1 MRTRI
6 RRRASGWYVY
16 VVDADGKEHGHG
28 GHKTKRAATAAAAA
42 LRTDTA
48 RGSYVPPERVTVR
61 DYMEG
66 EWLPSRLTADI
77 SENTRDVER
86 LIVTSWILPHV
97 GDMPLQKLTPRAIDA
112 LYRTLQERGGR
123 GDKGLS
129 GKSCSNAHG
138 VLSKALG
145 DAVRRGHL
153 LANPCAAVD
162 PPAADDTHERQ
173 AWNADEA
180 RRFLGAASSDRL
192 SAVWRLLL
200 STGLRRG
207 ELLGLSWEDLDDESV
222 TVRRQV
228 LLRPNPAWNDPRVY
242 LRPTTKSRKVRRVGV
257 DPGTVAALRRW
268 KAEQNRERLAFGS
281 DWIIDGGVGLPDP
294 IVTEPDGR
302 IIHPATLLARW
313 KALVTTAGVQPIP
326 LHSARHTFAEIAISS
341 GVRIDVLSRA
351 LGHSSVAITGD
362 IYLHGNDEAA
372 REAARKIADA
382 LGAEGGR

>member
-1 MRTRI
+1 MRTKI

-28 GHKTKRAATAAAAA
+28 HKTKRAATATAAA

-48 RGSYVPPERVTVR
+48 RGNYVAPERLTLR
-61 DYMEG
+61 DYMED

-86 LIVTSWILPHV
+86 LIVTAWILPAV
-97 GDMPLQKLTPRAIDA
+97 GGVPLQKLTPRTIDG
-112 LYRTLQERGGR
+112 LYRTLRKRGGR
-123 GDKGLS
+123 GGKGLS
-129 GKSCSNAHG
+129 GKSCRNAHG

-162 PPAADDTHERQ
+162 PPAADDARECE

-180 RRFLGAASSDRL
+180 RRFLELASSDRL
-192 SAVWRLLL
+192 GAVWRLLL

-207 ELLGLSWEDLDDESV
+207 ELIGLSWADLEDEAV

-228 LLRPNPAWNDPRVY
+228 LLRPSPAWNEPRMYV
-242 LRPTTKSRKVRRVGV
+242 RGTTKSRKVRRVGV

-281 DWIIDGGVGLPDP
+281 DWIADGGIGLPDP
-294 IVTEPDGR
+294 IVTEPSGQV
-302 IIHPATLLARW
+302 IHPATLLARW
-313 KALVTTAGVQPIP
+313 KALVVVAGVRPIP
-326 LHSARHTFAEIAISS
+326 IHAARHTFAEIAISS

-362 IYLHGNDEAA
+362 IYLHGSDEATKD
-372 REAARKIADA
+372 AAAKIAA
-382 LGAEGGR
+382 VLEGER

>member
-1 MRTRI
+1 MRTKI
-6 RRRASGWYVY
+6 RRRPSGWYVY

-48 RGSYVPPERVTVR
+48 RGNYVAPERLTLR
-61 DYMEG
+61 DYMQG

-86 LIVTSWILPHV
+86 LIVTSWILPHI
-97 GDMPLQKLTPRAIDA
+97 GDVPLQKLTPRAIDR
-112 LYRTLQERGGR
+112 LYRTLREHGGR
-123 GDKGLS
+123 GGKALS
-129 GKSCSNAHG
+129 SKSCRNAHG

-162 PPAADDTHERQ
+162 PPTADDAHERE
-173 AWNADEA
+173 AWNADET
-180 RRFLGAASSDRL
+180 RRFLETAASDRL
-192 SAVWRLLL
+192 AAVWRLLL
-200 STGLRRG
+200 STGVRRG
-207 ELLGLSWEDLDDESV
+207 ELLGLSWADLDDEAI

-228 LLRPNPAWNDPRVY
+228 LLRPNPAWNEPRMYV
-242 LRPTTKSRKVRRVGV
+242 RGTTKSRKVRRVGV
-257 DPGTVAALRRW
+257 DPQTVAALRRW

-281 DWIIDGGVGLPDP
+281 DWTVDGGIGLSDP
-294 IVTEPDGR
+294 IVTEPSGAV
-302 IIHPATLLARW
+302 IHPATLLARW
-313 KALVTTAGVQPIP
+313 KALVAAAGVPPIP
-326 LHSARHTFAEIAISS
+326 IHAARHTFAELAISS

-362 IYLHGNDEAA
+362 IYLHANDEAA
-372 REAARKIADA
+372 RDAAAKIAA
-382 LGAEGGR
+382 VLEGER